1 MSDMMAALQSR
12 KTRQVL
18 SRSAAAVL
26 FLAAGWTM
34 SARAED
40 APAAADGPATSAAGC
55 ETDIGKLQEK
65 RNAQIASLNQLS
77 KKGGKLDPVAAC
89 PKLRGLASIEQQMLG
104 YMVKNQNWCNIPENV
119 IDNVKEGSGKTATIA
134 KQACGLAAQ
143 VKKMQSQQAAGG
155 GGSPFGGQSAAPKLP
170 AGPL

>member
-1 MSDMMAALQSR
+1 MMAALQSR

-40 APAAADGPATSAAGC
+40 APEAAADAPASSAAGC
-55 ETDIGKLQEK
+55 ETDIGKLQAK

-119 IDNVKEGSGKTATIA
+119 IENVKEGSGKTATIA

-155 GGSPFGGQSAAPKLP
+155 GGSPFGGQPAAPKLP